1 MRLDQEELF
10 DDCAPDEV
18 EEEQIE
24 EDGDPQGP
32 PSAKRRVS
40 SCALAELL
48 GNTFGDARQAPA
60 PPEKSA
66 FERAE
71 KEVQKYNTAAPLP
84 LSESPLDWWKEHHHE
99 YPLLAKLAKRY
110 LCVPG
115 TSFSVCSLQLG
126 TL

>member
-1 MRLDQEELF
+1 MRLDQEELC

-71 KEVQKYNTAAPLP
+71 KRCKSTTQ
-84 LSESPLDWWKEHHHE
+84 
-99 YPLLAKLAKRY
+99 LL
-110 LCVPG
+110 LCH
-115 TSFSVCSLQLG
+115 CLKAH
-126 TL
+126 